1 MSESG
6 PQKEPPGR
14 GADVV
19 WSIIGTLIAGV
30 LAWGGIGWLLDRW
43 LGTTPWFMIGLTLFC
58 VIGKSV
64 LLLATYNEKMKRHEA
79 ERAER
84 IRGASR

>member
-6 PQKEPPGR
+6 PPREPSGR

-30 LAWGGIGWLLDRW
+30 LAWGGIGWLVDRW
-43 LGTTPWFMIGLTLFC
+43 LGTDYLVAVGIVVGAAGAFYLI
-58 VIGKSV
+58 I
-64 LLLATYNEKMKRHEA
+64 KRH
-79 ERAER
+79 
-84 IRGASR
+84 GGG

>member
-6 PQKEPPGR
+6 PEREPPGR

-43 LGTTPWFMIGLTLFC
+43 LGTRYLVAVGIIVGMAGAFYLI
-58 VIGKSV
+58 
-64 LLLATYNEKMKRHEA
+64 MKRY
-79 ERAER
+79 
-84 IRGASR
+84 GSG

>member
-6 PQKEPPGR
+6 PPNDPPGR
-14 GADVV
+14 GSEMI

-43 LGTTPWFMIGLTLFC
+43 LGTRYLVAVGILVGMAGAFYLI
-58 VIGKSV
+58 I
-64 LLLATYNEKMKRHEA
+64 KRY
-79 ERAER
+79 
-84 IRGASR
+84 GSG

>member
-6 PQKEPPGR
+6 PEKEPPGR

-43 LGTTPWFMIGLTLFC
+43 LGTRYLVAVGIVVGMAGAFYLI
-58 VIGKSV
+58 I
-64 LLLATYNEKMKRHEA
+64 KRY
-79 ERAER
+79 
-84 IRGASR
+84 GSG

>member
-6 PQKEPPGR
+6 PQREPPGR

-43 LGTTPWFMIGLTLFC
+43 LGTRYLVAVGIVVGMAGAFYLI
-58 VIGKSV
+58 I
-64 LLLATYNEKMKRHEA
+64 KRY
-79 ERAER
+79 
-84 IRGASR
+84 GGG